1 MSDHLSTSIV
11 VQTRQRFPLH
21 IRYYRTLNYA
31 SASMFLRPSA
41 AERRLG
47 LKAGQQVVFVAGDT
61 AEMPRLSAP
70 DPIDGG
76 DYSVW
81 LSGAAFDIDEKTHA
95 CLAAWI
101 EQCKSPVTE
110 ANAEM
115 PQ

>member
-1 MSDHLSTSIV
+1 MSDHLPALIE

-21 IRYYRTLNYA
+21 IRYHRKLNYT
-31 SASMFLRPSA
+31 SASMYLRPSA

-47 LKAGQQVVFVAGDT
+47 LKAGQQVVFVVGDT

-70 DPIDGG
+70 DRIEG

-95 CLAAWI
+95 RLAAWI